1 MWTWRQSLT
10 GNVSSTATILSY
22 LFQDQL
28 RQQPRYSDP
37 RRLIAHGY
45 KVYSMH
51 DQDGILHE
59 IFNRIGTT
67 DRYFVEFGASDGL
80 TSNTLYMLLKGWS
93 GSWLDGSQ
101 KWVTWMTKKF
111 APLIH
116 DGKLQI
122 RHAYLTAE
130 NIGSVFAQTGVP
142 AEFDLLSMD
151 VDGNEYW
158 LWKAL
163 EQYRPRVVV
172 VEYNASL
179 GEHVRCTI
187 EYRPDWLWDGSNYF
201 NSSLG
206 ALEHLGREKGYSLV
220 GCNLTGTDA
229 FFVRN
234 DLVGDHFLEPFT
246 AEQHYEPPRYYLRMP
261 NGHPEGFGPYVNVGE

>member
-1 MWTWRQSLT
+1 MWTWRRSLT

-37 RRLIAHGY
+37 RRLVAHGY

-51 DQDGILHE
+51 DQDGNLHE

-80 TSNTLYMLLKGWS
+80 ESNTLYMLLKGWS
-93 GSWLDGSQ
+93 GSWIDGSQ
-101 KWVTWMTKKF
+101 KSVAVAATKF
-111 APLIH
+111 VFLIN
-116 DGKLQI
+116 DGKLQL

-130 NIGSVFAQTGVP
+130 TIGSVFAQLGVP

-163 EQYRPRVVV
+163 GQYRPRVVV

-179 GEHVRCTI
+179 GKHVRCTV

-220 GCNLTGTDA
+220 GCNLVGTDA

-246 AEQHYEPPRYYLRMP
+246 AEHHYEPPRYYLRMP
-261 NGHPEGFGPYVNVGE
+261 NGHPAGFGPYVNVAE